1 MSHPAAGRL
10 PLARLCGVAS
20 SSPFA
25 GLPDGPAPDAVVIE
39 LGRPTRAALG
49 CFGVTTLF
57 LAALAVA
64 ALNYAVFEHPPGAL
78 RVVAAV
84 LGGLF
89 LLMVVALA
97 TVAVR
102 VVRQRHG
109 VAFDADALWWATERG
124 LARLPW
130 PEIGAVRVV
139 APVVIRGMRSSAPRT
154 PRVEVCPVAEETIR
168 QYPALAD
175 SVTAGET
182 VRADLPV
189 LRFTFRLPTAAHQD
203 VVAAAVA
210 RFAPDRWLDQA
221 G

>member
-1 MSHPAAGRL
+1 
-10 PLARLCGVAS
+10 VAS

-57 LAALAVA
+57 LAALAAA
-64 ALNYAVFEHPPGAL
+64 ALSYAVAEHPAGAP

-84 LGGLF
+84 LGTLF
-89 LLMVVALA
+89 LLMVVALVI
-97 TVAVR
+97 VAVR

-109 VAFDADALWWATERG
+109 VAFDADALWWRTERG
-124 LARLPW
+124 VAKVPW

-139 APVVIRGMRSSAPRT
+139 APVVVRGMRSSAPRT
-154 PRVEVCPVAEETIR
+154 PRVEVCPVDEATVR
-168 QYPALAD
+168 QQPALAD
-175 SVTAGET
+175 SVTAGEPI
-182 VRADLPV
+182 RADLPV
-189 LRFTFRLPTAAHQD
+189 LRFTFRLPTAAHES

-210 RFAPDRWLDQA
+210 RFAPDVWLPDQA
-221 G
+221 E